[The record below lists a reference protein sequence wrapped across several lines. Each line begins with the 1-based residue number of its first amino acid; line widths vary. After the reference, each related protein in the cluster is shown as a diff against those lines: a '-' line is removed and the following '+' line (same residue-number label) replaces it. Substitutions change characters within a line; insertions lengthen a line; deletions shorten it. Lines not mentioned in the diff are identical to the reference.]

1 MKTRLTLHAGR
12 PFNSSRSVERVRKR
26 LGPLHG
32 RALRIR
38 FLPSLT
44 VGGGKLY
51 SNREC
56 GQPVYAGSYIR
67 KREIVLD
74 RELGRRPRELAR
86 ILTHELF
93 HFAWVRLSNE
103 SRRSFE
109 NLLRREWRRHARG
122 ELGWSAESRKR
133 NLSHNLR
140 PATHDLLKWREY
152 ICESFCDTAAWLYSG
167 VRRHGEYTLGARYRQ
182 LRAAW
187 FLETFRNR
195 GISI

>member
-1 MKTRLTLHAGR
+1 MKTRLTLHPGR

-26 LGPLHG
+26 LALHG

-51 SNREC
+51 SNRQC

-67 KREIVLD
+67 KREIILD
-74 RELGRRPRELAR
+74 RELDRRPKELAR

-93 HFAWVRLSNE
+93 HFAWVRLGNRG
-103 SRRSFE
+103 RRSYE
-109 NLLRREWRRHARG
+109 QLVRAEWKRHARG
-122 ELGWSAESRKR
+122 ELGWSAESRKSAFSR
-133 NLSHNLR
+133 LPTATSHNPR
-140 PATHDLLKWREY
+140 WREY

-167 VRRHGEYTLGARYRQ
+167 VRRHREFTLGARHRQ

-187 FLETFRNR
+187 FLETFRDG

>member
-1 MKTRLTLHAGR
+1 MKTRLTLHPGL
-12 PFNSSRSVERVRKR
+12 PFNFSRSVERVRRR
-26 LGPLHG
+26 LAPLHG

-44 VGGGKLY
+44 VGSGKLY
-51 SNREC
+51 SNRQC

-74 RELGRRPRELAR
+74 RELDRRPKELAR

-103 SRRSFE
+103 ARRSFE
-109 NLLRREWRRHARG
+109 NLLRREWKRRARG
-122 ELGWSAESRKR
+122 ELGWSAESRKSAFR
-133 NLSHNLR
+133 HLPLPASHNPR
-140 PATHDLLKWREY
+140 WREY

-167 VRRHGEYTLGARYRQ
+167 VRSHGEYTLGARHRK